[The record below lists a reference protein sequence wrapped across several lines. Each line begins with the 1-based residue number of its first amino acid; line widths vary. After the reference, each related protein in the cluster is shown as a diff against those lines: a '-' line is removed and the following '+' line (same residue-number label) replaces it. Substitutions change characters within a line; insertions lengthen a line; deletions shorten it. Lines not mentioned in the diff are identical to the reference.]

1 MSDRWNKGDIS
12 FMAAKFQVMIWDTL
26 ERSKGK
32 AGHLVQILISG
43 LIVLNVLAVVF
54 GTLPSI
60 QSSFG
65 RELEIFEVFSVVIF
79 TLEYLARLISCS
91 ADPRYGDFPGGLFRF
106 VRSPMSLIDIL
117 AVAPFYLPLAG
128 FDLRA
133 LRALRLLRML
143 WILKLGHYYSSILL
157 IRNVL
162 RSRKDEL
169 MMSSVL
175 MGTLLVIS
183 SSIMYYCENEAQPE
197 LFSSIPA
204 TMWWG
209 VTTLTTV
216 GYGDMCPVTVA
227 GKVWASIISVIGIG
241 MFALPAG
248 ILGAGFVD
256 EIKNARSGGR
266 ICPHCG
272 KNTDNP
278 V

>member
-1 MSDRWNKGDIS
+1 MPAKIQIIVWNL
-12 FMAAKFQVMIWDTL
+12 L
-26 ERSKGK
+26 ERSAGK
-32 AGHLVQILISG
+32 AGRAAQIFISV
-43 LIVLNVLAVVF
+43 LIVINVLAVVF
-54 GTLPSI
+54 GTLPSV
-60 QSSFG
+60 QNSFS
-65 RELEIFEVFSVVIF
+65 RELDIFETFSVVVF
-79 TLEYLARLISCS
+79 TCEYLARLFSCS
-91 ADPRYGDFPGGLFRF
+91 ADPRYKGWGGVFRF

-117 AVAPFYLPLAG
+117 AIAPFYLPLAG

-143 WILKLGHYYSSILL
+143 WILKIGHYYSSVLM

-162 RSRKDEL
+162 RARKDEL

-204 TMWWG
+204 AMWWG

-256 EIKNARSGGR
+256 EIKNARGGR
-266 ICPHCG
+266 RCPHCG
-272 KNTDNP
+272 KDIDSP
-278 V
+278 